1 MRPKPPLPALWPA
14 GVTFT
19 DTTFGSKMLRVT
31 DAITL
36 AASPNVSFRSPSIG
50 SEVGWNADSTR
61 FYILGSYG
69 NSIPYAF
76 DAATMTASRIAGRG
90 DGGLVLSFINE
101 PEFDAANPNIIYGVG
116 NPVHTIQQYDFSSS
130 TYSAVIN
137 LDTIATFAGYVGGQ
151 KNGADKMM
159 TWFGGATQDLHN
171 LALWFPMAN
180 QSARKL
186 LDTLASTINGVP
198 TNITLNFH
206 LHSAAIDKSGRYVLL
221 YTSGADLGA
230 LRYAS
235 PFYVWDTTTD
245 LVTAV
250 TTGGNDGGPN
260 ALPYGHA
267 VQGYGHIVNTDCCT
281 TSTWDA
287 SQWQIR
293 PLSSPLS
300 HADLIAPVLLPK
312 EVQLADHTSWNNAQA
327 DRLVPVISA
336 PYRMPGNDA
345 PWRAW
350 DDEIVAIETDARP
363 AAGATVWRFAHT
375 RSNIVND
382 TNPSALWFWYT
393 PRPNVSPNGRFVIFT
408 SNWEKTLGV
417 DPADKTYRED
427 VFLVQLQ

>member
-1 MRPKPPLPALWPA
+1 
-14 GVTFT
+14 
-19 DTTFGSKMLRVT
+19 
-31 DAITL
+31 
-36 AASPNVSFRSPSIG
+36 
-50 SEVGWNADSTR
+50 
-61 FYILGSYG
+61 
-69 NSIPYAF
+69 
-76 DAATMTASRIAGRG
+76 
-90 DGGLVLSFINE
+90 
-101 PEFDAANPNIIYGVG
+101 
-116 NPVHTIQQYDFSSS
+116 
-130 TYSAVIN
+130 
-137 LDTIATFAGYVGGQ
+137 
-151 KNGADKMM
+151 
-159 TWFGGATQDLHN
+159 
-171 LALWFPMAN
+171 
-180 QSARKL
+180 
-186 LDTLASTINGVP
+186 
-198 TNITLNFH
+198 
-206 LHSAAIDKSGRYVLL
+206 
-221 YTSGADLGA
+221 
-230 LRYAS
+230 
-235 PFYVWDTTTD
+235 
-245 LVTAV
+245 
-250 TTGGNDGGPN
+250 
-260 ALPYGHA
+260 LPYGHA

-350 DDEIVAIETDARP
+350 DDEIVAIETDAAP